1 MIDWKRLGIAVL
13 CTAILVGGCI
23 VIIHLPIEVLLAF
36 IVVAFVCA
44 LTLAFYMLLD
54 DILEKDYS

>member
-23 VIIHLPIEVLLAF
+23 VIIHLPIEVFLVLIPVGLVF
-36 IVVAFVCA
+36 
-44 LTLAFYMLLD
+44 AFYKALGEASD
-54 DILEKDYS
+54 KDNE

>member
-1 MIDWKRLGIAVL
+1 MRKMIDWKRLGIAVL

-23 VIIHLPIEVLLAF
+23 VIILLPIEF

-54 DILEKDYS
+54 DILDKDNS